1 MKKVLFAA
9 TTALLLSVS
18 SAAMAADAAD
28 KFVGQWVED
37 AGIGSQTLV
46 ISKVSPKEVHIKR
59 SSRYG
64 GNDTID
70 LIVDGDNLLYLS
82 KYVDLTLVAPNVL
95 KGDGSEYFKQ

>member
-28 KFVGQWVED
+28 KFVGKWIED
-37 AGIGSQTLV
+37 TGIITTLI
-46 ISKVSPKEVHIKR
+46 ISKVSKNEVHIEQ
-59 SSRYG
+59 SSKYG
-64 GNDTID
+64 GDSYNYFVDD
-70 LIVDGDNLLYLS
+70 DKLLILPS
-82 KYVDLTLVAPNVL
+82 KRFGLTLTAPNVL

>member
-18 SAAMAADAAD
+18 SAAMAAD

-46 ISKVSPKEVHIKR
+46 ISKVSQKEVHIKR

-70 LIVDGDNLLYLS
+70 LIVDGDNLLILPS
-82 KYVDLTLVAPNVL
+82 KRVRLTLTAPNVL